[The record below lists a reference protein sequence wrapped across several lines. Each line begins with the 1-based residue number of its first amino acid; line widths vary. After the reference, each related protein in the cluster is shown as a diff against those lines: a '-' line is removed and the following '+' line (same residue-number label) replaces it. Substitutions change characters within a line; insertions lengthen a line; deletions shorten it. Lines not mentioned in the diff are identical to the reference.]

1 MGRDM
6 KDIGGR
12 ALKRRTHDAMGRAL
26 FGASKAKKPH
36 KANPHQGY
44 KAREDESLGMRTGK
58 EAGKKQT
65 MAARRAESYGKWG
78 KRGNQKINKAKG
90 GTIKKQLGG
99 MTPPVGG
106 ATPAAGGAGQGY
118 NARLDES
125 LGARHPGATGSMA
138 GRRAMSEGMERS
150 MGRGPYSGA
159 STMAK
164 HGGTIKK
171 KKK

>member
-1 MGRDM
+1 MARNI
-6 KDIGGR
+6 KDITGR
-12 ALKRRTHDAMGRAL
+12 ALQRRTKDAMGRAL
-26 FGASKAKKPH
+26 FHGSPH
-36 KANPHQGY
+36 KGKKKQGY

-58 EAGKKQT
+58 EAGKKQS
-65 MAARRAESYGKWG
+65 MKARRDESYGAWG

-90 GTIKKQLGG
+90 GTVKKQHGG
-99 MTPPVGG
+99 MT
-106 ATPAAGGAGQGY
+106 QGY

-138 GRRAMSEGMERS
+138 GRRAMSQGMES
-150 MGRGPYSGA
+150 AMGKGPYSGA

-164 HGGTIKK
+164 HGGVIKK

>member
-6 KDIGGR
+6 KDIRGR
-12 ALKRRTHDAMGRAL
+12 ALKRTSKSAVGRAL
-26 FGASKAKKPH
+26 F
-36 KANPHQGY
+36 
-44 KAREDESLGMRTGK
+44 
-58 EAGKKQT
+58 
-65 MAARRAESYGKWG
+65 
-78 KRGNQKINKAKG
+78 KAKG

-106 ATPAAGGAGQGY
+106 ATPAAGGAAQGY

-159 STMAK
+159 RTMAK

-171 KKK
+171 KAKHGGAIKKKKK

>member
-6 KDIGGR
+6 KDIRGR
-12 ALKRRTHDAMGRAL
+12 ALKRTSKSAVGRAL
-26 FGASKAKKPH
+26 F
-36 KANPHQGY
+36 
-44 KAREDESLGMRTGK
+44 
-58 EAGKKQT
+58 
-65 MAARRAESYGKWG
+65 
-78 KRGNQKINKAKG
+78 KAKG
-90 GTIKKQLGG
+90 GTIKKQVGG
-99 MTPPVGG
+99 LAAPVGGATPPVGG
-106 ATPAAGGAGQGY
+106 APQGY

-150 MGRGPYSGA
+150 MGQGPYSGA
-159 STMAK
+159 ATMAK

>member
-1 MGRDM
+1 MGRDLR
-6 KDIGGR
+6 DITGR
-12 ALKRRTHDAMGRAL
+12 ALQRRTKDAMGRAL
-26 FGASKAKKPH
+26 FHGSPH
-36 KANPHQGY
+36 KGEKKHKQGY

-65 MAARRAESYGKWG
+65 MKARRDESYGAWG

-90 GTIKKQLGG
+90 GTVKKQHGG
-99 MTPPVGG
+99 MT
-106 ATPAAGGAGQGY
+106 QGY

-125 LGARHPGATGSMA
+125 LGARHPGATGSLA
-138 GRRAMSEGMERS
+138 GRRAMSQGMERS
-150 MGRGPYSGA
+150 MGKGPYSGA

-164 HGGTIKK
+164 HGGTIKQK

>member
-6 KDIGGR
+6 KDIRGR
-12 ALKRRTHDAMGRAL
+12 ALKRTSKSAVGRAL
-26 FGASKAKKPH
+26 F
-36 KANPHQGY
+36 
-44 KAREDESLGMRTGK
+44 
-58 EAGKKQT
+58 
-65 MAARRAESYGKWG
+65 
-78 KRGNQKINKAKG
+78 KAKG

-106 ATPAAGGAGQGY
+106 ATPAAGAAPAAGGAAQGY

-159 STMAK
+159 RTMAK

-171 KKK
+171 KAKHGGAIKKKKK

>member
-1 MGRDM
+1 MGRDI
-6 KDIGGR
+6 KDITGR
-12 ALKRRTHDAMGRAL
+12 ALQRRTKDAMGRAL
-26 FGASKAKKPH
+26 FHGNGKSKPKK
-36 KANPHQGY
+36 NHQGY

-58 EAGKKQT
+58 ESSKSQSMK
-65 MAARRAESYGKWG
+65 ARRDESYGAWG

-90 GTIKKQLGG
+90 GTVKKQHGG
-99 MTPPVGG
+99 MTPPAGGG
-106 ATPAAGGAGQGY
+106 ATQGY

-138 GRRAMSEGMERS
+138 GRRAMSKGMES
-150 MGRGPYSGA
+150 AMGKGPYSGA

>member
-1 MGRDM
+1 MGRDI
-6 KDIGGR
+6 KDITGR
-12 ALKRRTHDAMGRAL
+12 ALQRRTKDAMGRAL
-26 FGASKAKKPH
+26 FGPKAGKGKAKH

-58 EAGKKQT
+58 AAGKKQS
-65 MAARRAESYGKWG
+65 MKARRDESYGAWG

-90 GTIKKQLGG
+90 GTVKKQHGG
-99 MTPPVGG
+99 MT
-106 ATPAAGGAGQGY
+106 QGY

-138 GRRAMSEGMERS
+138 GRRAMSQGMES
-150 MGRGPYSGA
+150 AMGKGPYSGA

-164 HGGTIKK
+164 HGGVIKK